1 MNFLDPVSY
10 VDKLTPRQRL
20 SHKLR
25 DGAYRARK
33 RGIPTI
39 TIPVSA
45 AMHLLEQE
53 KCHYCNKVLTALWT
67 LEHKVSLYHG
77 GTHTLDN
84 LVRACPECNQ
94 SKHIQDELDYIAKLD
109 LMS

>member
-1 MNFLDPVSY
+1 MTSMIPFY

-33 RGIPTI
+33 RGVYAD
-39 TIPVSA
+39 TIPVDK
-45 AMHLLEQE
+45 AMHLLDQ
-53 KCHYCNKVLTALWT
+53 KNCHYCDKVLTALWT
-67 LEHKVSLYHG
+67 LEHKKSLYHG
-77 GTHTLDN
+77 GTHTLNN

-94 SKHIQDELDYIAKLD
+94 AKHIQDELDYLAALD

>member
-1 MNFLDPVSY
+1 MSVFCPY
-10 VDKLTPRQRL
+10 KDKLTPRQRL

-33 RGIPTI
+33 AGVYAE
-39 TIPVSA
+39 TIPVGTA
-45 AMHLLEQE
+45 LHLLAQ
-53 KCHYCNKVLTALWT
+53 KDCHYCKKGLVGLWT

-94 SKHIQDELDYIAKLD
+94 EKHILDELEYIAKLD